1 MTVEQTDEEGN
12 VTEVTDDFMG
22 VYVLVGETP
31 EFRRIK
37 VVYEEDDY
45 YLSSL
50 DAGSGYIALYDDII
64 VKGVM
69 ADGE

>member
-1 MTVEQTDEEGN
+1 MTTTTTDYK
-12 VTEVTDDFMG
+12 G

-31 EFRRIK
+31 EFRKID
-37 VVYEEDDY
+37 VVYEDDNY
-45 YLSSL
+45 CLSRL